1 MTQTLPSNLFPVIDV
16 PEPTN
21 VSAEFVYNF
30 FSPDERLEGALSK
43 VPDFAKNKSTD
54 LIEQNLIANA
64 SNYNRFVPRYI
75 KINWTPRL
83 NGQNVNEIR
92 NVALNYS
99 IKSNS
104 DKIYSEQ
111 GFGFLNYSNIVLQD
125 NQIDSVLKFYVDR
138 LFEDSGFLSS
148 SLAFSGSQMDYA
160 KKSNTLTSNDVT
172 PGFLS
177 NIVNDIQ
184 SSGMISEKQNTTD
197 QESDNVLLQM
207 RTVANNIQIKNMFL
221 NSTLS
226 SMNNS
231 VVNIYEDELQ
241 TTLADA
247 ASKQNFAIQNYPSTL
262 FNASEYTFIPD
273 NLVDFIPT
281 QNIEHIDTK
290 SFPIGYIIEKTEVN
304 ASGIQTM
311 HNTLYVETP
320 FVGEKIDFDIK
331 YGYQYQ
337 YKIYAVYAISIVVPN
352 NQTGQVGVGTFL
364 IKSKPIVTKLVVCD
378 EQIPPPPPADFAIGW
393 DYVKDAPRLTW
404 SLPVNK
410 QRDIKYFQVFRR
422 ASILEPFELLAMYD
436 FDDSQIKTPLREG
449 NINQRLI
456 KKTDGSLAHYID
468 TDMKKED
475 TYIYTVCCVDAHG
488 YSSNYGMQMQVSFDK
503 YKNSLVRKLIST
515 EGAPK
520 AYPNAYLM
528 QDTFVDTIRTSNAKR
543 MDVYFDPEYLKV
555 YQKINGKN
563 NYYDLIKT
571 DENTSYK
578 IQLINVDLQKQQVF
592 TVRLKDKTTI

>member
-1 MTQTLPSNLFPVIDV
+1 MTQTLPSNLFPVVDV

-30 FSPDERLEGALSK
+30 FSPDERLEGALAK
-43 VPDFAKNKSTD
+43 VPDFAKNKSID
-54 LIEQNLIANA
+54 AVEQSLIANA

-75 KINWTPRL
+75 KINWTPKL
-83 NGQNVNEIR
+83 SGQNINDIR

-99 IKSNS
+99 IQSNS
-104 DKIYSEQ
+104 DKVYSEQ
-111 GFGFLNYSNIVLQD
+111 GFGFLNYTNVVLQD

-138 LFEDSGFLSS
+138 LIEDAGLLSS

-160 KKSNTLTSNDVT
+160 KKSNSLTSNNVT

-177 NIVNDIQ
+177 NIVNDIK
-184 SSGMISEKQNTTD
+184 SSGMIAEKQNTTD
-197 QESDNVLLQM
+197 QESDNVLMQM

-304 ASGIQTM
+304 PSGVQTA

-320 FVGEKIDFDIK
+320 FVSEKIDFDVK

-337 YKIYAVYAISIVVPN
+337 YKIYAVYAISMIVPN
-352 NQTGQVGVGTFL
+352 NQTGQVGIGTFL
-364 IKSKPIVTKLVVCD
+364 IKSKPVITELVVCD
-378 EQIPPPPPADFAIGW
+378 EQIPPPPPADFAVGW
-393 DYVKDAPRLTW
+393 DYMKNAPRLTW
-404 SLPVNK
+404 SMPVNR
-410 QRDIKYFQVFRR
+410 QRDVKYFQVFRR
-422 ASILEPFELLAMYD
+422 ASISDPFELVAMYD
-436 FDDSQIKTPLREG
+436 FDDSQVKTPLMEN
-449 NINQRLI
+449 NINQRLV
-456 KKTDGSLAHYID
+456 KKTDGSLTHYID
-468 TDMKKED
+468 TDMSKED
-475 TYIYTVCCVDAHG
+475 TFIYTVCCVDAHG
-488 YSSNYGMQMQVSFDK
+488 YSSNYGMQLQVSFDK
-503 YKNSLVRKLIST
+503 YKNTLTRKLIST

-520 AYPNAYLM
+520 AYPNAYLR

-563 NYYDLIKT
+563 NYYDFIKAN
-571 DENTSYK
+571 ENTSYK